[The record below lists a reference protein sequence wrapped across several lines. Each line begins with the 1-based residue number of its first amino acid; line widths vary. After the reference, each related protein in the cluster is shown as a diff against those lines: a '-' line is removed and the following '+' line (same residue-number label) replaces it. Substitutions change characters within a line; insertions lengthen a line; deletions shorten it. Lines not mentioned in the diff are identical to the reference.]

1 MGPKGPEPDMT
12 RLLSGHD
19 SSLKMPPAPALSS
32 PPWGWTGSM
41 TMTAFSGPWG
51 VSYSANLTPDDET
64 GLGKWTEKTFIDAL
78 RTGKHL
84 GKGRPILPPMPWQGI
99 GTATD
104 SDLKAI
110 YAYLRSIK
118 PLKNAVPDP
127 IEPVQLQK

>member
-1 MGPKGPEPDMT
+1 MS
-12 RLLSGHD
+12 RS
-19 SSLKMPPAPALSS
+19 
-32 PPWGWTGSM
+32 
-41 TMTAFSGPWG
+41 
-51 VSYSANLTPDDET
+51 NLATD
-64 GLGKWTEKTFIDAL
+64 G
-78 RTGKHL
+78 
-84 GKGRPILPPMPWQGI
+84 

>member
-1 MGPKGPEPDMT
+1 
-12 RLLSGHD
+12 
-19 SSLKMPPAPALSS
+19 
-32 PPWGWTGSM
+32 M